1 MRRAW
6 LHWVEAAG
14 QPRSRGVLPL
24 AGTYLA
30 VDSLAGLFTV
40 VAGAVVAAVAVYGI
54 GYAAGHGAHGLGS
67 RTAQM
72 VLPLFALT
80 LVLVL
85 AEHRERASVRP
96 AGVWYVVMT
105 HLGLVLLLA
114 GFTLFA
120 TEAGDESFITLRA
133 LPDPARLKAIGE
145 DIREIAGLAF
155 GHSTVRDRFTGT
167 ASLHKAAGRQIGC
180 LGYVARAGGL
190 AADARISHPF
200 TAYSAGLDVP
210 VQDNGDVSW
219 PASWYAPR
227 RSRRLALIGHFAEG
241 LHAPRA
247 VSAPQYAPGTGPR
260 TGVGLVEGWRDTIAT
275 RVELAPRR
283 HPGPRQ
289 AGRPGLLQPACPAG
303 RARGHDRPR
312 LPADQQELQ
321 PLVRGQRAVTVRS
334 GVSHRNR
341 QHRSPARAVAGD
353 FAPLIPHR

>member
-1 MRRAW
+1 VRRAW

-114 GFTLFA
+114 GFALFA

-210 VQDNGDVSW
+210 VQDNGDVLARFLVRAEEIET
-219 PASWYAPR
+219 PCPDRPLR
-227 RSRRLALIGHFAEG
+227 RRTARSPSRVGTAVRARHGPTHRRRPGRRLARH
-241 LHAPRA
+241 H
-247 VSAPQYAPGTGPR
+247 
-260 TGVGLVEGWRDTIAT
+260 
-275 RVELAPRR
+275 R
-283 HPGPRQ
+283 HPR
-289 AGRPGLLQPACPAG
+289 
-303 RARGHDRPR
+303 
-312 LPADQQELQ
+312 
-321 PLVRGQRAVTVRS
+321 
-334 GVSHRNR
+334 
-341 QHRSPARAVAGD
+341 
-353 FAPLIPHR
+353 